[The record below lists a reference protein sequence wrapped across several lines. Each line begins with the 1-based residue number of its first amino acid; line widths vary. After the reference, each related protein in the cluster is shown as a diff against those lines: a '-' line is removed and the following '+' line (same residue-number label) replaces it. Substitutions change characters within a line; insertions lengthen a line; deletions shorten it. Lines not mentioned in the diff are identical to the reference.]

1 MLSAEKTIGGESS
14 KLEEAKMESME
25 ASSMV
30 LKPCVATKERDSSE
44 FKEAA
49 EPMDDVSSVVVNSY
63 LTKRKAEFDLEEEEQ
78 SVGENEEGSDEES
91 KMDEPEAKF
100 DIYVNDVDSFEGLE
114 YYSSSDLELSSD
126 EQPYSD
132 MEKANKH
139 YHIYKRQI
147 IESKGFYAEREFSLG
162 YNYKRIFP
170 MSLEKE
176 ALHGKTF
183 RGNCHGG
190 PRAKSYITFMAREKP
205 DGPLVEYQAKS
216 MLTLDGKIHPILCRP
231 SSICQSLKTNAI

>member
-1 MLSAEKTIGGESS
+1 
-14 KLEEAKMESME
+14 MESME

-78 SVGENEEGSDEES
+78 NVGENEEGSDEES
-91 KMDEPEAKF
+91 KMDEPEAIF
-100 DIYVNDVDSFEGLE
+100 DMLMMWTASK
-114 YYSSSDLELSSD
+114 
-126 EQPYSD
+126 PYSD

-183 RGNCHGG
+183 REFWEEMVYVCLQKHNQVKECN
-190 PRAKSYITFMAREKP
+190 
-205 DGPLVEYQAKS
+205 VEFVEVVR
-216 MLTLDGKIHPILCRP
+216 G
-231 SSICQSLKTNAI
+231 